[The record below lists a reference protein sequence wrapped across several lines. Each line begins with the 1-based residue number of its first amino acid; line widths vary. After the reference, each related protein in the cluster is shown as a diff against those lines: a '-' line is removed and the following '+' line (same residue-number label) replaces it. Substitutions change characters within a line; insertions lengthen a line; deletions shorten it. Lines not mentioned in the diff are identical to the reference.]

1 VLSRFED
8 FAYPKN
14 AFDLV
19 NAEFTLPFINRE
31 NFAAVFARLLNSVRD
46 GGIFTGQLFGTHDS
60 WNIENSGMSFHT
72 RAEVEELF
80 RSFELVQL
88 GEEDHP
94 GTTKLGEPKHW
105 HIFHIIASPGRRRS
119 NAE

>member
-1 VLSRFED
+1 MLARFED
-8 FAYPKN
+8 FEFPENSY
-14 AFDLV
+14 DLV

-31 NFAAVFARLLNSVRD
+31 HFTSVFAKLLHSVRD
-46 GGIFTGQLFGTHDS
+46 GGIFTGQLFGVNDS
-60 WNIENSGMSFHT
+60 WNVENRGMSFHT

-80 RSFELVQL
+80 RDFELLQL
-88 GEEDHP
+88 EEEDHP

-105 HIFHIIASPGRRRS
+105 HIFHIVASLGRRRA